1 MLALSLETS
10 AAEMSSGRPAKNER
24 KPNINN
30 SNCRTNLFWSVSI
43 LPEGHTVRVV
53 GIFNQISNKIH
64 LCSCTL
70 APSGYRHAVQSHLL
84 TTGFLSFSQFL
95 SNLHCSF
102 CLSFHLAVK

>member
-1 MLALSLETS
+1 MLALSFETS

-53 GIFNQISNKIH
+53 GMFNQISIKIH
-64 LCSCTL
+64 PCSCTL
-70 APSGYRHAVQSHLL
+70 ALSGYRHAVQSDLL
-84 TTGFLSFSQFL
+84 TTGFLSFSPFL
-95 SNLHCSF
+95 GDRHCSF